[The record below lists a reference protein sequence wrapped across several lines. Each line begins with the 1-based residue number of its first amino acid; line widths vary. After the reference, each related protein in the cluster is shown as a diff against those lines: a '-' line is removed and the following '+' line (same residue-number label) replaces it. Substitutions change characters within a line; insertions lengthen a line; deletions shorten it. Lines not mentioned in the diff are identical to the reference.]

1 MNDSN
6 NSNNFVEKESR
17 LQELRGEIGDC
28 TRCKLH
34 KTRTTIVFGEGNP
47 DARIMF
53 IGEGPGKEEDL
64 QGRPFVGRAGLLLTA
79 IIEKGMNLKRSDVYI
94 ANVVK
99 CRPTVNMEFN
109 RDRPPDEEET
119 SSCSGFL
126 MKQIEII
133 QPEVIVTLGNPSTK
147 FLLKTKQGIT
157 KIRGNWFDYHGI
169 HVIPTYHPSYVLRN
183 GGDRSPLKK
192 DVWEDIKKVIVRLS
206 LRDDITMS
214 DRESHKARVELESLR
229 DQSEDKKDEQ
239 GTLF

>member
-1 MNDSN
+1 M
-6 NSNNFVEKESR
+6 EKKSR
-17 LQELRGEIGDC
+17 LGELREEIGDC
-28 TRCKLH
+28 KRCKLH
-34 KTRTTIVFGEGNP
+34 QTRTTIVFGEGNP

-79 IIEKGMNLKRSDVYI
+79 IIEKGMNLNRSDVYI

-126 MKQIEII
+126 IKQIEII
-133 QPEVIVTLGNPSTK
+133 QPEVIITLGNPSTK
-147 FLLKTKQGIT
+147 FLLKAKQGIT

-169 HVIPTYHPSYVLRN
+169 LVLPTYHPSYVLRN
-183 GGDRSPLKK
+183 GGDSSPLKK
-192 DVWEDIKKVIVRLS
+192 DVWEDIKKVIVRLN
-206 LRDDITMS
+206 LRDDIKIS
-214 DRESHKARVELESLR
+214 DTGSHKADVEFESLS
-229 DQSEDKKDEQ
+229 DQPKDKKEEQ